1 MISFSF
7 RKPDR
12 GFARG
17 AGASKLSPSGR
28 LAEGGVHGSKS
39 AWSESAPKPE
49 FPFPPRSSRMNHR
62 SLLVVILL
70 VFSAIAQA
78 QESAAPTA
86 PTAAA
91 APAAAPAPE
100 TLPNYTQTL
109 LDYFMEGGPVLM
121 GFLAGLSFLAVLLIL
136 FYTFTIRQ
144 GTVVSDKFMN
154 AADALIRKQDYLGL
168 IAVCNRENECI
179 ARIVYKTLDFATKNP
194 TASFDEVREVTE
206 AEGTRQASI
215 LNNRINYLNDIGRVA
230 PMVGLLGTVVG
241 MIKAFEGIGKSS
253 GVQHM
258 ELAPGVAQA
267 LITTAAGL
275 IISIPALIFYSIF
288 RGKVQK
294 LIAEL
299 EAAMTHIMA
308 LLAAQYKRANYR
320 ASARRDAGEAD

>member
-1 MISFSF
+1 MRLAHLALPALLALLCLGTSAPAQEDAPAEPPPSA
-7 RKPDR
+7 PA
-12 GFARG
+12 GTAPATE
-17 AGASKLSPSGR
+17 AGAPIT
-28 LAEGGVHGSKS
+28 E
-39 AWSESAPKPE
+39 
-49 FPFPPRSSRMNHR
+49 
-62 SLLVVILL
+62 
-70 VFSAIAQA
+70 
-78 QESAAPTA
+78 AAPTA
-86 PTAAA
+86 MEKA
-91 APAAAPAPE
+91 
-100 TLPNYTQTL
+100 QSL
-109 LDYFMEGGPVLM
+109 LDYLMEGGPWLM
-121 GFLAGLSFLAVLLIL
+121 IPLAALSFIAVLLII

-215 LNNRINYLNDIGRVA
+215 LNNRISYLNDISRVA
-230 PMVGLLGTVVG
+230 PMVGLFGTVIG
-241 MIKAFEGIGKSS
+241 MITAFQSIGKSS

-267 LITTAAGL
+267 LVTTAAGL
-275 IISIPALIFYSIF
+275 VVSIPSLIFYSLF

-320 ASARRDAGEAD
+320 ASARREGTEAE

>member
-1 MISFSF
+1 MRSYDDFVTGQPVTSKIS
-7 RKPDR
+7 RT
-12 GFARG
+12 A
-17 AGASKLSPSGR
+17 
-28 LAEGGVHGSKS
+28 V
-39 AWSESAPKPE
+39 
-49 FPFPPRSSRMNHR
+49 
-62 SLLVVILL
+62 LLTLGL
-70 VFSAIAQA
+70 VFLSSGLYAQDGGGSLGNPVSNPSEFA
-78 QESAAPTA
+78 G
-86 PTAAA
+86 
-91 APAAAPAPE
+91 
-100 TLPNYTQTL
+100 NL
-109 LDYFMEGGPVLM
+109 LDQLMKGGPWLM
-121 GFLAGLSFLAVLLIL
+121 IPLAALSFLAVVLII

-215 LNNRINYLNDIGRVA
+215 LNNRISYLNDISRVA
-230 PMVGLLGTVVG
+230 PMIGLFGTVIG
-241 MIKAFEGIGKSS
+241 MIQAFNGIGEDA
-253 GVQHM
+253 GVSHM
-258 ELAPGVAQA
+258 KLAPGVAQA
-267 LITTAAGL
+267 LVTTATGL
-275 IISIPALIFYSIF
+275 VVSIPCVIFYSIF

-320 ASARRDAGEAD
+320 ASARQSSTD

>member
-1 MISFSF
+1 MHSNQEVFLSFPIPHHSF
-7 RKPDR
+7 PNRMKT
-12 GFARG
+12 
-17 AGASKLSPSGR
+17 R
-28 LAEGGVHGSKS
+28 L
-39 AWSESAPKPE
+39 
-49 FPFPPRSSRMNHR
+49 F
-62 SLLVVILL
+62 LILL
-70 VFSAIAQA
+70 LSVSAVFVTLTA
-78 QESAAPTA
+78 QENAPPPAESTDLTAEAAE
-86 PTAAA
+86 AAA
-91 APAAAPAPE
+91 NTA
-100 TLPNYTQTL
+100 QTI
-109 LDYFMEGGPVLM
+109 LDYLVEGGPLIMIPLVL
-121 GFLAGLSFLAVLLIL
+121 LSFVAVLLII
-136 FYTFTIRQ
+136 FYIFTIRQ

-194 TASFDEVREVTE
+194 TASFDEVREVTQ

-215 LNNRINYLNDIGRVA
+215 LNNRISYLNDIGRIA

-241 MIKAFEGIGKSS
+241 MIKAFESIGKSS

-267 LITTAAGL
+267 LVTTAAGL
-275 IISIPALIFYSIF
+275 IISLPALIFYSIF

-320 ASARRDAGEAD
+320 ASARRDNENE

>member
-1 MISFSF
+1 
-7 RKPDR
+7 
-12 GFARG
+12 
-17 AGASKLSPSGR
+17 
-28 LAEGGVHGSKS
+28 
-39 AWSESAPKPE
+39 
-49 FPFPPRSSRMNHR
+49 MNYR
-62 SLLVVILL
+62 PLLVLGLLL
-70 VFSAIAQA
+70 VGA
-78 QESAAPTA
+78 TA
-86 PTAAA
+86 PAQDPTLPAA
-91 APAAAPAPE
+91 APAANAAAAQPPVA
-100 TLPNYTQTL
+100 TASDYTQTM

-121 GFLAGLSFLAVLLIL
+121 IPLAALSFLAVLLII

-144 GTVVSDKFMN
+144 GAVVSDKFMN

-194 TASFDEVREVTE
+194 TASFDEVREVTQ

-320 ASARRDAGEAD
+320 ASARRDAGDAE

>member
-1 MISFSF
+1 MAGKSEYDSPTF
-7 RKPDR
+7 R
-12 GFARG
+12 
-17 AGASKLSPSGR
+17 SSITHKLSDSLIIPLSVSSSC
-28 LAEGGVHGSKS
+28 LC
-39 AWSESAPKPE
+39 ESLLLLLTDL
-49 FPFPPRSSRMNHR
+49 FRMNLRFSLR
-62 SLLVVILL
+62 STFPAALAVIALLTG
-70 VFSAIAQA
+70 SAL
-78 QESAAPTA
+78 AAPESSEEASQGTA
-86 PTAAA
+86 QTM
-91 APAAAPAPE
+91 
-100 TLPNYTQTL
+100 LNYFL
-109 LDYFMEGGPVLM
+109 EGGPVM
-121 GFLAGLSFLAVLLIL
+121 MSFLAGLSFLAVLLIV
-136 FYTFTIRQ
+136 FYLFTIRQ

-154 AADALIRKQDYLGL
+154 AADSLIRKQDYLGL

-215 LNNRINYLNDIGRVA
+215 LNNRINYLNDVGRVA

-241 MIKAFEGIGKSS
+241 MIKAFESIGKSS

-275 IISIPALIFYSIF
+275 IISIPALIFYSLF

-299 EAAMTHIMA
+299 EAAMTHVMA

-320 ASARRDAGEAD
+320 ASARRETIDD

>member
-1 MISFSF
+1 M
-7 RKPDR
+7 KYAL
-12 GFARG
+12 FAVTALMFLLPG
-17 AGASKLSPSGR
+17 PL
-28 LAEGGVHGSKS
+28 LAQDDGNPVAPPTPAAEEAAPVEGEKS
-39 AWSESAPKPE
+39 AAETFLDLFMKDGGILMAP
-49 FPFPPRSSRMNHR
+49 
-62 SLLVVILL
+62 
-70 VFSAIAQA
+70 
-78 QESAAPTA
+78 
-86 PTAAA
+86 
-91 APAAAPAPE
+91 
-100 TLPNYTQTL
+100 
-109 LDYFMEGGPVLM
+109 
-121 GFLAGLSFLAVLLIL
+121 LAVLSFLAVLLIF
-136 FYTFTIRQ
+136 FYFLTIRQ
-144 GTVVSDKFMN
+144 GTVVSSKFMN

-215 LNNRINYLNDIGRVA
+215 LNNRISYLNDIGRIA
-230 PMVGLLGTVVG
+230 PMVGLLGTGVG
-241 MIKAFEGIGKSS
+241 MIKAFNTIGS

-258 ELAPGVAQA
+258 ELAPGVAEA

-275 IISIPALIFYSIF
+275 VIGIPSLIFYSIF

-320 ASARRDAGEAD
+320 ASARREGSGEGAAAG

>member
-1 MISFSF
+1 M
-7 RKPDR
+7 KQ
-12 GFARG
+12 A
-17 AGASKLSPSGR
+17 
-28 LAEGGVHGSKS
+28 
-39 AWSESAPKPE
+39 
-49 FPFPPRSSRMNHR
+49 
-62 SLLVVILL
+62 
-70 VFSAIAQA
+70 FSAVLAAFFLGAMTAAAQ
-78 QESAAPTA
+78 TA
-86 PTAAA
+86 PPAPAATPASTVPSATAA
-91 APAAAPAPE
+91 APAVQPGQAPALAPE
-100 TLPNYTQTL
+100 GKKESQMNPTKL
-109 LDYFMEGGPVLM
+109 LDLIEKGGLFFMVPLGL
-121 GFLAGLSFLAVLLIL
+121 LSFLAVLLIV
-136 FYTFTIRQ
+136 FYMLTIRE

-215 LNNRINYLNDIGRVA
+215 LNNRISYLNDIGRVA
-230 PMVGLLGTVVG
+230 PMIGLMGTVWG
-241 MIKAFEGIGKSS
+241 MIKTFDEVGQGRE
-253 GVQHM
+253 HL
-258 ELAPGVAQA
+258 ELAPGIAQA

-275 IISIPALIFYSIF
+275 VIAIPALIFYSIF

-320 ASARRDAGEAD
+320 ASARRDSYDTGAE

>member
-1 MISFSF
+1 M
-7 RKPDR
+7 KN
-12 GFARG
+12 AL
-17 AGASKLSPSGR
+17 ALAAS
-28 LAEGGVHGSKS
+28 
-39 AWSESAPKPE
+39 
-49 FPFPPRSSRMNHR
+49 
-62 SLLVVILL
+62 ILL
-70 VFSAIAQA
+70 VTGLLAPASLPAQDA
-78 QESAAPTA
+78 APDSPTAAEPAKPTEPAAPTS
-86 PTAAA
+86 AASA
-91 APAAAPAPE
+91 VASQAQNATE
-100 TLPNYTQTL
+100 SF
-109 LDYFMEGGPVLM
+109 LDIFMKGGVVLM
-121 GFLAGLSFLAVLLIL
+121 TPLAVLSFLAVLLIF
-136 FYTFTIRQ
+136 FYFLTIRQ
-144 GTVVSDKFMN
+144 GTVVSGKFMN

-215 LNNRINYLNDIGRVA
+215 LINRIGYLNDIGRIA

-241 MIKAFEGIGKSS
+241 MIEAFNGIGS

-258 ELAPGVAQA
+258 ELAPGVAKA
-267 LITTAAGL
+267 LITTATGL
-275 IISIPALIFYSIF
+275 VIGIPSLIFYSLF

-320 ASARRDAGEAD
+320 ASSRRDNFEGAGVE

>member
-1 MISFSF
+1 MKTRLFLILL
-7 RKPDR
+7 
-12 GFARG
+12 
-17 AGASKLSPSGR
+17 LS
-28 LAEGGVHGSKS
+28 VS
-39 AWSESAPKPE
+39 AVVVTLTAQDNAQPAPPASESTD
-49 FPFPPRSSRMNHR
+49 
-62 SLLVVILL
+62 L
-70 VFSAIAQA
+70 SA
-78 QESAAPTA
+78 EAAE
-86 PTAAA
+86 AAA
-91 APAAAPAPE
+91 NTA
-100 TLPNYTQTL
+100 QTI
-109 LDYFMEGGPVLM
+109 LDSLVEGGPFIM
-121 GFLAGLSFLAVLLIL
+121 IPLALLSFVAVLLII
-136 FYTFTIRQ
+136 FYIFTIRQ

-215 LNNRINYLNDIGRVA
+215 LNNRISYLNDIGRIA

-241 MIKAFEGIGKSS
+241 MIKAFESIGKSS

-267 LITTAAGL
+267 LVTTAAGL
-275 IISIPALIFYSIF
+275 IISLPALIFYSIF

-320 ASARRDAGEAD
+320 ASARRENENE

>member
-1 MISFSF
+1 MNP
-7 RKPDR
+7 RL
-12 GFARG
+12 
-17 AGASKLSPSGR
+17 LSA
-28 LAEGGVHGSKS
+28 LILLFTLL
-39 AWSESAPKPE
+39 SAP
-49 FPFPPRSSRMNHR
+49 
-62 SLLVVILL
+62 
-70 VFSAIAQA
+70 A
-78 QESAAPTA
+78 QE
-86 PTAAA
+86 A
-91 APAAAPAPE
+91 APAAPPAAAPE
-100 TLPNYTQTL
+100 SIPDYTQTL
-109 LDYFMEGGPVLM
+109 LDYFLEGGPVLM
-121 GFLAGLSFLAVLLIL
+121 IPLAALSFLAVLLII

-215 LNNRINYLNDIGRVA
+215 LNNRISYLNDIGRIA
-230 PMVGLLGTVVG
+230 PMIGLLGTVVG
-241 MIKAFEGIGKSS
+241 MIEAFNDIGS

-258 ELAPGVAQA
+258 ELAPGVSKA

-275 IISIPALIFYSIF
+275 VIGIPSLIFYSIF

-320 ASARRDAGEAD
+320 ASARRESNENA

>member
-1 MISFSF
+1 MKHI
-7 RKPDR
+7 
-12 GFARG
+12 
-17 AGASKLSPSGR
+17 
-28 LAEGGVHGSKS
+28 H
-39 AWSESAPKPE
+39 
-49 FPFPPRSSRMNHR
+49 
-62 SLLVVILL
+62 
-70 VFSAIAQA
+70 
-78 QESAAPTA
+78 
-86 PTAAA
+86 AAA
-91 APAAAPAPE
+91 ALLLLFGTPQLLVAQEKAISAPPAPAQSAAE
-100 TLPNYTQTL
+100 SF
-109 LDYFMEGGPVLM
+109 LDIFMQGGVVLM
-121 GFLAGLSFLAVLLIL
+121 APLAVLSFLAVMLIF
-136 FYTFTIRQ
+136 FYFLTIRQ
-144 GTVVSDKFMN
+144 GTVVSNKFMN

-215 LNNRINYLNDIGRVA
+215 LNNRISYLNDIGRIA
-230 PMVGLLGTVVG
+230 PMIGLLGTVVG
-241 MIKAFEGIGKSS
+241 MIEAFNDIGS

-258 ELAPGVAQA
+258 ELAPGVSKA

-275 IISIPALIFYSIF
+275 VIGIPSLIFYSIF

-320 ASARRDAGEAD
+320 ASARRESNENA

>member
-1 MISFSF
+1 MRNELCRSG
-7 RKPDR
+7 DR
-12 GFARG
+12 PVLIGVLGLFLLVWCLG
-17 AGASKLSPSGR
+17 PVTV
-28 LAEGGVHGSKS
+28 LAQE
-39 AWSESAPKPE
+39 AAEE
-49 FPFPPRSSRMNHR
+49 SSRLERTTELADNV
-62 SLLVVILL
+62 LGELIK
-70 VFSAIAQA
+70 
-78 QESAAPTA
+78 
-86 PTAAA
+86 
-91 APAAAPAPE
+91 
-100 TLPNYTQTL
+100 
-109 LDYFMEGGPVLM
+109 GGPWLM
-121 GFLAGLSFLAVLLIL
+121 IPLAALSFLAVVLII

-215 LNNRINYLNDIGRVA
+215 LNNRISYLNDISRVA
-230 PMVGLLGTVVG
+230 PMIGLFGTVIG
-241 MIKAFEGIGKSS
+241 MIQAFNTIGEDS
-253 GVQHM
+253 GGGVSHM
-258 ELAPGVAQA
+258 KLAPGVAQA
-267 LITTAAGL
+267 LVTTATGL
-275 IISIPALIFYSIF
+275 IISIPSVIFYSIF

-320 ASARRDAGEAD
+320 ASARQSSGND

>member
-1 MISFSF
+1 M
-7 RKPDR
+7 
-12 GFARG
+12 
-17 AGASKLSPSGR
+17 L
-28 LAEGGVHGSKS
+28 H
-39 AWSESAPKPE
+39 
-49 FPFPPRSSRMNHR
+49 RMNR
-62 SLLVVILL
+62 LPFLLILSVL
-70 VFSAIAQA
+70 VLPYGLRA
-78 QESAAPTA
+78 EDAAAVTA
-86 PTAAA
+86 PAASAAA
-91 APAAAPAPE
+91 APAAPAAPAPGPE
-100 TLPNYTQTL
+100 SYAQTM

-121 GFLAGLSFLAVLLIL
+121 IPLAALSFLAVLLII

-215 LNNRINYLNDIGRVA
+215 LSNRISYLNDIGRVA

-275 IISIPALIFYSIF
+275 IISIPALIFYSLF

-294 LIAEL
+294 LVAEL

-320 ASARRDAGEAD
+320 ASARRDAGDGD

>member
-1 MISFSF
+1 MNYRLF
-7 RKPDR
+7 
-12 GFARG
+12 FA
-17 AGASKLSPSGR
+17 ALCLLTASPLIGQEASEAS
-28 LAEGGVHGSKS
+28 S
-39 AWSESAPKPE
+39 ATPTADAAK
-49 FPFPPRSSRMNHR
+49 
-62 SLLVVILL
+62 SLLD
-70 VFSAIAQA
+70 
-78 QESAAPTA
+78 
-86 PTAAA
+86 
-91 APAAAPAPE
+91 
-100 TLPNYTQTL
+100 TL
-109 LDYFMEGGPVLM
+109 LEGGPFLM
-121 GFLAGLSFLAVLLIL
+121 VPLAALSFIAVLLII
-136 FYTFTIRQ
+136 FYLFTIRQ
-144 GTVVSDKFMN
+144 GAVVSDKFMN

-215 LNNRINYLNDIGRVA
+215 LNNRISYLNDISRVA
-230 PMVGLLGTVVG
+230 PMVGLFGTVIG
-241 MIKAFEGIGKSS
+241 MIKAFESIGKSS

-267 LITTAAGL
+267 LVTTAAGL
-275 IISIPALIFYSIF
+275 VISIPSLIFYSIF

-320 ASARRDAGEAD
+320 ASTRRETTDQD